1 MTNQKIAN
9 LVRVVAFC
17 VIAAGAG
24 LWAGSRAGSHWW
36 AQSIP
41 TTVAAA
47 QSNVT
52 PGSLE
57 AGFAPVVQK
66 DLPAVVNISSSK
78 VVHNQGNGGGNGGGN
93 DGTQL
98 FNDPFFRQFFGDNF
112 GGALRAPRDQVEH
125 SLGSG
130 VIVNADGYI
139 LTNNHVVDGAT
150 DITVTLSDKR
160 DMKAKVVGTDPKSD
174 LAVLK
179 VDAKNLPTLTFGDS
193 SKVRPG
199 DLALAMGSPFGLRQ
213 TVTMGIVSA
222 TGRSNLG
229 IEDYEDFIQTDA
241 AINPGNSGG
250 ALVNT
255 RGELIGINTAILNN
269 GGSGGNEGVGFAVP
283 SNMAHAVMSQ
293 ILEHGKVSRGY
304 MGVAPE
310 DITTALA
317 QSFHLSDTRGVLIAD
332 VSAGSPAAQAGI
344 ERGDVIREMDGQRID
359 DANQLRLRVSMTA
372 PGTTVRF
379 KLLHDGAEKTVP
391 VKLAELPDQAQR
403 EGPNVGGGGGSRGR
417 GPSALNGVMVQ
428 NVDSETLRE
437 LNLPPTTKGVVVTD
451 VADGSPAATAGLQSG
466 DIIEEVDRGRV
477 TNVDEFERA
486 LRRASGSNVLLLV
499 NHGGNVRYIA
509 IEPR

>member
-24 LWAGSRAGSHWW
+24 LWAGSHWW
-36 AQSIP
+36 SHSIP

-78 VVHNQGNGGGNGGGN
+78 VVHNQGNGGGN

-98 FNDPFFRQFFGDNF
+98 FNDPFFRQFFGNNF
-112 GGALRAPRDQVEH
+112 GGAFRAPRDQVEH

-160 DMKAKVVGTDPKSD
+160 DLKAKVVGTDPKSD

-193 SKVRPG
+193 SKVRAG
-199 DLALAMGSPFGLRQ
+199 DLVLAIGSPFGLRQ
-213 TVTMGIVSA
+213 TVTMGIISA
-222 TGRSNLG
+222 TGRSGLG

-255 RGELIGINTAILNN
+255 RGDLIGINTAILNN
-269 GGSGGNEGVGFAVP
+269 GSNGNEGVGFAVP
-283 SNMAHAVMSQ
+283 SNMAHAVIAQ

-310 DITTALA
+310 DITSALA

-332 VSAGSPAAQAGI
+332 VSANSPAAQAGI
-344 ERGDVIREMDGQRID
+344 ERGDVIREMNGQKID

-372 PGTTVRF
+372 PGTAVQF
-379 KLLHDGAEKTVP
+379 KLLHDGAEKTVS
-391 VKLAELPDQAQR
+391 VKLAELPEQAQR

-451 VADGSPAATAGLQSG
+451 VADGSPAAMAGLQSG
-466 DIIEEVDRGRV
+466 DIIEEVNRGRV

-486 LRRASGSNVLLLV
+486 LRNASSRTVLLLV
-499 NHGGNVRYIA
+499 NHGGNVTYIA